1 LLEQH
6 ASVESEE
13 PTASA
18 AAVPPAPPSHLD
30 ALLHGDERLPRR
42 ELRRQIARLE
52 GELGEL
58 FASAFPHQG
67 ISFEVVPA
75 GGPRILG
82 AAELEGIRDN
92 LISRI
97 RDVRGMLTDIAYVET
112 KRRELLERMIAEPQR
127 YPWIRI
133 SNEDIGEPGCKHYHS
148 RPRFGIIGMLLGW
161 WRVKLSSGCPLARP
175 LQSGGSR
182 TSLFFTAFE
191 QQVP

>member
-1 LLEQH
+1 VPDL
-6 ASVESEE
+6 VERHPSAENEE
-13 PTASA
+13 PSASG
-18 AAVPPAPPSHLD
+18 VGAPPSIDLH
-30 ALLHGDERLPRR
+30 ALLQGDERLSRR

-82 AAELEGIRDN
+82 AAELEGVRDR

-97 RDVRGMLTDIAYVET
+97 RDVRGMLSDVAYVET
-112 KRRELLERMIAEPQR
+112 KKRELLERMIAAPER
-127 YPWIRI
+127 YPWVRI
-133 SNEDIGEPGCKHYHS
+133 SNEDIGEPSCKHYHS

-175 LQSGGSR
+175 LQSGA
-182 TSLFFTAFE
+182 AFE
-191 QQVP
+191 QQIT

>member
-1 LLEQH
+1 MPDLLERH
-6 ASVESEE
+6 ASAENEES
-13 PTASA
+13 ASA
-18 AAVPPAPPSHLD
+18 AGAPPSSSHLD
-30 ALLHGDERLPRR
+30 ALLQGDERFSRR

-52 GELGEL
+52 GELAEL

-97 RDVRGMLTDIAYVET
+97 RDVRGMLSDIAYVET
-112 KRRELLERMIAEPQR
+112 KKRELLERMIAEPER
-127 YPWIRI
+127 YPWVRI
-133 SNEDIGEPGCKHYHS
+133 ANEDIGEPGCKHYHS

-161 WRVKLSSGCPLARP
+161 WRVKLSSGCPLAGP
-175 LQSGGSR
+175 LQSGG
-182 TSLFFTAFE
+182 
-191 QQVP
+191 